1 MENKTNGKKRIRLE
15 DLDKKNI
22 YSVPE
27 SYFDKLPYSIQER
40 IHQKE
45 ITWFEK
51 LKINPVRYAIP
62 AFSIILSLVIYL
74 YLKPSGEQ
82 LAIHKKHESKDSLK
96 KEMLKQEDDTTITT
110 PYQKDIN
117 KKKNYENIT
126 IPGSTKIPVQEEHK
140 NIADNSNEAEPVK
153 TVEQYLAE
161 MSKEDIRIYLVQ
173 NDLDESQMEE
183 IILEN

>member
-1 MENKTNGKKRIRLE
+1 MENNTNGKKRIRLE

-51 LKINPVRYAIP
+51 LKISPVRYAIP
-62 AFSIILSLVIYL
+62 AFSIILGLVIYL
-74 YLKPSGEQ
+74 FLKPSGEQ
-82 LAIHKKHESKDSLK
+82 IAVHKKHESKDSLK
-96 KEMLKQEDDTTITT
+96 KEVLKPEEDTTATT
-110 PYQKDIN
+110 PYQKNINN
-117 KKKNYENIT
+117 KKHDVNIT
-126 IPGSTKIPVQEEHK
+126 IPGSTEIPIQEENK
-140 NIADNSNEAEPVK
+140 NIADKSSIAEPAK
-153 TVEQYLAE
+153 TVEQYLAGV
-161 MSKEDIRIYLVQ
+161 SKEDIRIYLVQ